1 MASTNIYRTQTTGD
15 TKTWTYSAWLKK
27 GSVGNDQVIFKSY
40 TSGSDY
46 IYLRFNSNNDM
57 YMESA
62 TGGASKISFTTN
74 RKFRDVNAWMHVC
87 LRVDMTQ
94 SVSTDRWKLFI
105 NGVDEADV
113 GGYSASNYAAE
124 DDNLEMKNEEL
135 KTNEKDNVKK

>member
-62 TGGASKISFTTN
+62 KSVARGIPTRHRPVHVACKDPTTN
-74 RKFRDVNAWMHVC
+74 
-87 LRVDMTQ
+87 
-94 SVSTDRWKLFI
+94 
-105 NGVDEADV
+105 E
-113 GGYSASNYAAE
+113 
-124 DDNLEMKNEEL
+124 
-135 KTNEKDNVKK
+135 